1 MPVKT
6 LTSDAAPSASA
17 LIRTP
22 SSNWRDSFFWMVAIG
37 FLLRLGAILVLHTYR
52 YRSAEGHFDFGYEMG
67 RIAASIASGY
77 GFSNPFQM
85 PTGPTAWEPPL
96 YPYLT
101 AGIFRLFGIY
111 SNASAFVL
119 LTINSF
125 FSALTAIP
133 IYLIGK
139 RTFGYTVALWSAWM
153 WAVLPFT
160 MYWSTKWVW
169 ETSLS
174 ALLLAVIFLGAL
186 KLQEVRGL
194 RLWALFGALWG
205 VAALCNPSLL
215 SFLPVSLAWIWH
227 RRLKA
232 RCSWLPQT
240 ALTLLFFALLVAPW
254 AARNYRIFGKF
265 ILIRDNL
272 GSELR
277 LGNGPGA
284 DGTWM
289 WYLHPTRNVLQMREF
304 QRLGEL
310 RYIAERKRQALAY
323 IAQDPARF
331 AGLSAKRCIYFWA
344 GLPRS
349 SKIAALAPIKN
360 SLFLASS
367 VLALWGLGRAL
378 RRKIP
383 GATLFFW
390 LILVY
395 PAVYY
400 LVFPHPRYRHPIEPE
415 MLLLGVYL
423 ITQASKK
430 SSTVVKPVRVIGDP
444 LKPLTTLSVVMPVY
458 NEKATIA
465 QVVRTVLQAGAAGLE
480 MELVIVDDFSSDGT
494 REVLSELERE
504 AGGRIKLYF
513 HQRNQGKGAALR
525 TGFAQATGDVVLVQ
539 DADLEYDPSDYPVLL
554 DPILHRRADAVFGNR
569 FHGGAHRV
577 LYFWHFQAN
586 KFLTLFC
593 NLLCNLNLS
602 DMEVGYKAF
611 RREVLETIRLR
622 SDRFGFEPEV
632 TIKVARLGCRIY
644 EVPIAYHGRTY
655 EEGKKIGWKDGVAA
669 LFHMLKYRFFD

>member
-1 MPVKT
+1 MAVKT
-6 LTSDAAPSASA
+6 LTSQSAAAPAI
-17 LIRTP
+17 IRAP
-22 SSNWRDSFFWMVAIG
+22 GSNWRDSFFWMVAVG
-37 FLLRLGAILVLHTYR
+37 FLLRLAAILVLHTYR

-67 RIAASIASGY
+67 RIAASIASGH
-77 GFSNPFQM
+77 GFSNPFQTT
-85 PTGPTAWEPPL
+85 TGPTAWEPPL

-101 AGIFRLFGIY
+101 AGIFRIFGIY
-111 SNASAFVL
+111 SYASAFVL

-133 IYLIGK
+133 VYLIGK
-139 RTFGYTVALWSAWM
+139 RTFGYTVAVWSAWM

-174 ALLLAVIFLGAL
+174 ALLLAAIFLLAL
-186 KLQEVRGL
+186 KLAEDGRW
-194 RLWALFGALWG
+194 REWAALGALWG
-205 VAALCNPSLL
+205 VAAVTNPSLI
-215 SFLPVSLAWIWH
+215 SFLPVSLAWIAY
-227 RRLKA
+227 RRQ
-232 RCSWLPQT
+232 RRHGSWLPGT
-240 ALTLLFFALLVAPW
+240 AVTVLVFAALVAPW
-254 AARNYRIFGKF
+254 ITRNYRVFGKF
-265 ILIRDNL
+265 IFIRDNF

-289 WYLHPTRNVLQMREF
+289 WYLHPTQNVLQMREF
-304 QRLGEL
+304 QRLGEVA
-310 RYIAERKRQALAY
+310 YIAERKQEALAF
-323 IAQDPARF
+323 IAQDPLRF
-331 AGLSAKRCIYFWA
+331 VRLSAKRFVYFWA

-367 VLALWGLGRAL
+367 ILALWGLARAL

-383 GATLFFW
+383 GASLFFW

-423 ITQASKK
+423 ITQAGSKT
-430 SSTVVKPVRVIGDP
+430 STLVKPVRALGDH
-444 LKPLTTLSVVMPVY
+444 LKPITTLSVVMPVY

-465 QVVRTVLQAGAAGLE
+465 QVVRTVLQAEAGLE
-480 MELVIVDDFSSDGT
+480 KELIIVDDFSTDGT
-494 REVLSELERE
+494 REVLQELQRE
-504 AGGRIKLYF
+504 ARGRLKVLF
-513 HQRNQGKGAALR
+513 HDRNRGKGAALR
-525 TGFAQATGDVVLVQ
+525 TGFAEATGDVVVVQ
-539 DADLEYDPSDYPVLL
+539 DADLEYDPSDYPHLL
-554 DPILHRRADAVFGNR
+554 EPIRKGRADAVFGNR
-569 FHGGAHRV
+569 FHGGPHRV

-586 KFLTLFC
+586 QFLTLIC
-593 NLLCNLNLS
+593 NMLCNLNLS

-611 RREVLETIRLR
+611 RREVLQAIHLR

-632 TIKVARLGCRIY
+632 TIKVAKLGCRIY

>member
-1 MPVKT
+1 MAVKT
-6 LTSDAAPSASA
+6 LTSQSLAAAPAMA
-17 LIRTP
+17 RAP
-22 SSNWRDSFFWMVAIG
+22 RPNWRDSFFWMVAVG
-37 FLLRLGAILVLHTYR
+37 FLLRLGAIIILHTYR
-52 YRSAEGHFDFGYEMG
+52 YRSAQGHFDFGYEMG
-67 RIAASIASGY
+67 RIAAAIASGH
-77 GFSNPFQM
+77 GFSNPFQT

-174 ALLLAVIFLGAL
+174 ALLLALIFLL
-186 KLQEVRGL
+186 VLQLQEAAGWRP
-194 RLWALFGALWG
+194 WAAFGALWG
-205 VAALCNPSLL
+205 VAALNNPSLL
-215 SFLPVSLAWIWH
+215 SFLPVSLAWVWW
-227 RRLKA
+227 RRRRAGA
-232 RCSWLPQT
+232 RSLAGAAV
-240 ALTLLFFALLVAPW
+240 ALLLLAVLVAPW
-254 AARNYRIFGKF
+254 ITRNYRVFGHFIF
-265 ILIRDNL
+265 IRDNF

-289 WYLHPTRNVLQMREF
+289 WYLHPTQNVLQMREF
-304 QRLGEL
+304 QRRGEL
-310 RYIAERKRQALAY
+310 AYIAERKQQALDF

-331 AGLSAKRCIYFWA
+331 LGLSAKRFVYFWA

-378 RRKIP
+378 RRRMP

-400 LVFPHPRYRHPIEPE
+400 LVLPHTRYRHPIEPE

-423 ITQASKK
+423 IAQTGKK
-430 SSTVVKPVRVIGDP
+430 SSVLVKPIRVIGDR

-465 QVVRTVLQAGAAGLE
+465 QVVRTVLQAEAGLE
-480 MELVIVDDFSSDGT
+480 KELVIVDDFSSDGT
-494 REVLSELERE
+494 REVLRELEQE
-504 AGGRIKLYF
+504 AGGGLKLCF
-513 HQRNQGKGAALR
+513 HDRNRGKGAALR

-539 DADLEYDPSDYPVLL
+539 DADLEYDPADYPVLL
-554 DPILHRRADAVFGNR
+554 QPIVSGRADAVFGNR

-586 KFLTLFC
+586 RFLTLFC

-611 RREVLETIRLR
+611 RREVLEAIHLR

-632 TIKVARLGCRIY
+632 TIKVAKLGCRIY

-669 LFHMLKYRFFD
+669 LFHMLKYRFLD